1 IPPGLESPP
10 LNRSN
15 MARWPVLT
23 TACALVCLLA
33 PPAFGADRPEVVIRP
48 APQPLLPL
56 TAQEKKRVQEAID
69 RGVAYLK
76 RSQLRTGSWILG
88 IERAGDPRGRNL
100 ALHYAAGFAALGGL
114 ALLESG
120 VPPKDPAVQAAA
132 RFVRLSGPSLWRTY
146 DLALAVLFLDRL
158 GDA

>member
-1 IPPGLESPP
+1 LAGRRGGSPFGRLPRRHSFKHLNANSGGVHMMLAILYPGPE
-10 LNRSN
+10 
-15 MARWPVLT
+15 WPRRTGSHTPRAPWLIT
-23 TACALVCLLA
+23 SCALICLLA
-33 PPAFGADRPEVVIRP
+33 PRGFGADPPQVVIRP

-69 RGVAYLK
+69 RGVVYLK

-88 IERAGDPRGRNL
+88 IEAAGDPRGRNL

-120 VPPKDPAVQAAA
+120 VPA
-132 RFVRLSGPSLWRTY
+132 
-146 DLALAVLFLDRL
+146 
-158 GDA
+158 